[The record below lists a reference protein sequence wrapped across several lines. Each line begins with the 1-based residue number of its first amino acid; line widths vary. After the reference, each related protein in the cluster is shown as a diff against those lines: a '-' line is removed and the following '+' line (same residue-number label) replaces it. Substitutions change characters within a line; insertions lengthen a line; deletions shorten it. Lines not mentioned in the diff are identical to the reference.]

1 MFETAVIR
9 ADIDHATPH
18 CLRHTAITE
27 SVHAPD
33 ANVVDIS
40 RVAGHKNLKTT
51 MGYVHTA
58 DDRLHQT
65 VANLPTIG
73 TI

>member
-1 MFETAVIR
+1 MARLSDAQTNGVA
-9 ADIDHATPH
+9 
-18 CLRHTAITE
+18 RHRM
-27 SVHAPD
+27 P
-33 ANVVDIS
+33 NVVDIS

-65 VANLPTIG
+65 VANMPTIG
-73 TI
+73 TLRKDRSEG

>member
-1 MFETAVIR
+1 M
-9 ADIDHATPH
+9 
-18 CLRHTAITE
+18 AIGKLTQSIEPLKRTE
-27 SVHAPD
+27 SVHAQD
-33 ANVVDIS
+33 GDVVVIATI
-40 RVAGHKNLKTT
+40 AGHKNLKTT